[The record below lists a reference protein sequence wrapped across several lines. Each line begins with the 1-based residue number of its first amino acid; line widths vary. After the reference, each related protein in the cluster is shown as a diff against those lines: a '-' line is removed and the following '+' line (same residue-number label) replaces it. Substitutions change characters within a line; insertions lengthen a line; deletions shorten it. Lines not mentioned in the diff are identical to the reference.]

1 MSLKFREELKFLEE
15 WLINLKIDN
24 NCTKFV
30 DLVGISS
37 EKHMRMINH
46 WGMIEELGGELIA
59 LKGKNE
65 NEDAKRDQE
74 VEESELKVQ
83 RELNTSQRKC
93 LCCPHKIQAQ
103 NHRIILQQY
112 NSQIH
117 PTKPRA
123 HSHQCILENTKC

>member
-83 RELNTSQRKC
+83 RELNTSQRTTNYIHNKEKKQVESK
-93 LCCPHKIQAQ
+93 KILVDKHGA
-103 NHRIILQQY
+103 
-112 NSQIH
+112 
-117 PTKPRA
+117 
-123 HSHQCILENTKC
+123 